1 MRQELESRPR
11 RIAVVLSAVNVRR
24 LAPGFAPFAGLGYD
38 FWIIDIYRPREI
50 LLRALKEW
58 EPSAII
64 TEWIPELTEFL
75 AEFPCPM
82 VVVPADLRV
91 AGAQCV
97 DVDDEAVGRVAAEHL
112 RSRGYREFAF
122 VGRGDAHYAGQR
134 KAGFQAA
141 LGRPVPVFW
150 EAFSHWRQ
158 YDEYWREPLEELST
172 WLKSLPSPVG
182 IFAAHDPTARHVL
195 EAAAQIGREAPYS
208 IGLVSANDDETVC
221 AMARPAISS
230 IRLPWRRLAG
240 EAVHAVERLWR
251 GEAPGQAVL
260 APPLEVAPRGSSA
273 YEAVEDERVRRALL
287 HLQSRTGEILTVAE
301 LAREVGVSRR
311 VLERRFRETLGRSPL
326 EVITRE
332 RIERAKRL
340 LADTDLPIALI
351 AERCG
356 FQSNERLTVNF
367 GRLVGI
373 PPSAYR
379 RRTAAFQ

>member
-1 MRQELESRPR
+1 MRQKLESHSQ

-24 LAPGFAPFAGLGYD
+24 LAPGLAPFAGLGYD
-38 FWIIDIYRPREI
+38 FWIIDIYRPRDT
-50 LLRALKEW
+50 LLGALEEW

-64 TEWIPELTEFL
+64 TEWIPELTEAL
-75 AEFPCPM
+75 THFPCPM
-82 VVVPADLRV
+82 VIVPADFPV
-91 AGAQCV
+91 EGAQCV

-112 RSRGYREFAF
+112 QSRGYREFAF

-134 KAGFQAA
+134 LAGFEAA
-141 LGRPVPVFW
+141 LGRAVPVFW
-150 EAFSHWRQ
+150 EEFRNWRQ

-172 WLKSLPSPVG
+172 WLAALPGPVG

-230 IRLPWRRLAG
+230 IRLPWRRLAA
-240 EAVHAVERLWR
+240 EAVHAVERLWQ
-251 GEAPGQAVL
+251 GIPPGPPVL

-273 YEAVEDERVRRALL
+273 YEAVEDVLVRQALL
-287 HLQSRTGEILTVAE
+287 RLQARAGESLTVAE
-301 LAREVGVSRR
+301 LARETGVSRR
-311 VLERRFRETLGRSPL
+311 VLERRFREALGRSPL
-326 EVITRE
+326 EMIMRE

-340 LADTDLPIALI
+340 LTDTDLPVSLI

-367 GRLVGI
+367 GRMVGI
-373 PPSAYR
+373 PPSVYR
-379 RRTAAFQ
+379 KQTTFQ